1 MKFYICE
8 AEPHQ
13 GPCVF
18 SEQGWKRL
26 PSDSSTGMSRCIHHG
41 EIIDIIKDFPDRE
54 TARKWA
60 KGESVNGW

>member
-8 AEPHQ
+8 AEPHKN
-13 GPCVF
+13 PCVF
-18 SEQGWKRL
+18 SEHGWKKL
-26 PSDSSTGMSRCIHHG
+26 PTDESTGMSRCIRHG

-60 KGESVNGW
+60 RGENNGG